1 MRPTITRKTRRTLA
15 ALVLVGATGIS
26 TATAVAQ
33 SPARPSKTGAEQ
45 RGQHETARGFYDV
58 RRGSGSAARQAE
70 FRTTAKAA
78 ARPATKALRRSLG
91 DTALVD
97 IDGTTGTP
105 RMVAKLDGY
114 LTPASSASPKSVALG
129 YVGDNLAGFGLAS
142 EDLATFK
149 FRDDYTDVA
158 GIHHLSWSQTISG
171 IPIFGYGLQASVNKK
186 GRLLTIGGSPV
197 PSALITPRPAPARL
211 SATDAL
217 RAARRDAGET
227 ALRPGPRDTA
237 SQVLVVTRKATYL
250 GWQTIT
256 MSSSRPALSVR
267 DAASGRLL
275 YRRPLAQDETSEP
288 LARKPKPST
297 GVAFEYFPK
306 APHGG
311 GYIPVN
317 YTKKGWLSAG
327 ASKLSGNNSHAY
339 SDVNDS
345 NSPQKSEE
353 VGPKSGTPGATSSSR
368 STWAASPSATTRSPA
383 RGTPTCRSPGRRTG
397 PRTPPRSSSSSTT
410 STTTCSRPRSGSP
423 RTPATS
429 RPRTPPARARARTP
443 WPRRP
448 LDGAN
453 TAGGLPDGGHI
464 DNANMSTPP
473 DGHAPTMQMYLQH
486 EPFTTYPDGDPF
498 PANNTGDE
506 GDTVY
511 HEYTHGLSNRLVIDP
526 NGVSSLGRRP
536 GGRDGRGVERLV
548 RVRLPGQEG
557 PAHRQARQGRRP
569 AGHLRRR
576 RPGPG
581 PHGGRWTASSARR
594 PAPTAPAATPVTPA
608 ATPTPTT
615 PRSAVVPRC
624 TPTARSGAR
633 PSGTCAASSA
643 RPPPTSLVTRAME
656 LAPYNPSF
664 LDMRNAILIADTA
677 VFGGSHQADIWDVF
691 ADRGMGYFAGSLGGD
706 DAAPAADFE
715 VPPATPVMGTITGT
729 VTDQDSGDPVSGVPV
744 TLAFQGGNTTA
755 NPTAITAVDGTY
767 TLGPVPVGEY
777 GKLVVNGSGY
787 DVTSSPVTV
796 DAGGTTADF
805 EVRRDWAAA
814 SGGGCGDRLRRAR
827 LLRLRLWAERGDRRL
842 AGHRLEQHHRRRRG
856 TDQRDGAE
864 GDRHRAAADGR
875 RHRARG
881 GPGGDVR

>member
-1 MRPTITRKTRRTLA
+1 MLEIVARWHQSVPGHTTTTKGEDTVRPTITRKTRRTLA

-33 SPARPSKTGAEQ
+33 SPARPSKAGAEQ

-78 ARPATKALRRSLG
+78 ARPATRALRRSLG

-129 YVGDNLAGFGLAS
+129 YVSDNLAGFGLAS

-256 MSSSRPALSVR
+256 MSTSRPALSVR

-353 VGPKSGTPGATSSSR
+353 VGPKSGHAWSYKLKPFHLGSISFCDNPFPCSWNPNVPFSWKKNRAQNTAQVFFFVNNFHDYLLKAPIGFTEDAGNFEAKNSTGKGKGKDAVATE
-368 STWAASPSATTRSPA
+368 T
-383 RGTPTCRSPGRRTG
+383 
-397 PRTPPRSSSSSTT
+397 
-410 STTTCSRPRSGSP
+410 
-423 RTPATS
+423 
-429 RPRTPPARARARTP
+429 
-443 WPRRP
+443 

-526 NGVSSLGRRP
+526 RGVSSLGGVQAGAMGEAWSDWYAFDYLVKKGLHIDKP
-536 GGRDGRGVERLV
+536 GKVDVRLGIYDGAGQALV
-548 RVRLPGQEG
+548 R
-557 PAHRQARQGRRP
+557 
-569 AGHLRRR
+569 
-576 RPGPG
+576 
-581 PHGGRWTASSARR
+581 TA
-594 PAPTAPAATPVTPA
+594 
-608 ATPTPTT
+608 
-615 PRSAVVPRC
+615 
-624 TPTARSGAR
+624 
-633 PSGTCAASSA
+633 
-643 RPPPTSLVTRAME
+643 AM
-656 LAPYNPSF
+656 
-664 LDMRNAILIADTA
+664 DCK
-677 VFGGSHQADIWDVF
+677 
-691 ADRGMGYFAGSLGGD
+691 
-706 DAAPAADFE
+706 
-715 VPPATPVMGTITGT
+715 
-729 VTDQDSGDPVSGVPV
+729 
-744 TLAFQGGNTTA
+744 
-755 NPTAITAVDGTY
+755 
-767 TLGPVPVGEY
+767 LGP
-777 GKLVVNGSGY
+777 SA
-787 DVTSSPVTV
+787 SP
-796 DAGGTTADF
+796 D
-805 EVRRDWAAA
+805 
-814 SGGGCGDRLRRAR
+814 C
-827 LLRLRLWAERGDRRL
+827 
-842 AGHRLEQHHRRRRG
+842 
-856 TDQRDGAE
+856 DGALT
-864 GDRHRAAADGR
+864 GHTGGYTYADY
-875 RHRARG
+875 AQIIG
-881 GPGGDVR
+881 GPGGARRR